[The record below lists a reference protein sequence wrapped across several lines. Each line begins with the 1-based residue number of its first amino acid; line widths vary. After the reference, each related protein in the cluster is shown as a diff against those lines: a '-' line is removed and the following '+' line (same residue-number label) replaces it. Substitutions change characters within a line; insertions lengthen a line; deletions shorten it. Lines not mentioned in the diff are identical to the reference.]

1 MSLPQAI
8 KTMIQG
14 VSGVADTLVTYGTR
28 NEFAT
33 LPAITYQIDSNETM
47 TVGPSP
53 LKKAEISIRSVA
65 ATAQQAQEIAELV
78 EGELDTGTYNTIA
91 FQAIVK
97 KNSVLEESPSGYGDE
112 TVPFIC
118 VTTAEIYYKE

>member
-8 KTMIQG
+8 QTMIQG
-14 VSGVADTLVTYGTR
+14 VAGINNTEVTYGSR
-28 NEFAT
+28 NQFAT
-33 LPAITYQIDSNETM
+33 LPAIAYQIDSNETM
-47 TVGPSP
+47 TVGSSP
-53 LKKAEISIRSVA
+53 LKKAEVSIRSVA

-78 EGELDTGTYNTIA
+78 EGELVTGTYNSIV

>member
-14 VSGVADTLVTYGTR
+14 VAGVNNTEVTYGTR

>member
-14 VSGVADTLVTYGTR
+14 VAGVNNTEVTYGSR
-28 NEFAT
+28 NQFAT
-33 LPAITYQIDSNETM
+33 LPAIAYQIDSNETM
-47 TVGPSP
+47 TVGSSP
-53 LKKAEISIRSVA
+53 LKKAEVSIRSVA

-78 EGELDTGTYNTIA
+78 EAELVTATYNSIV

>member
-14 VSGVADTLVTYGTR
+14 VSGVANTLVTYGTR

-78 EGELDTGTYNTIA
+78 EAELDTGTYNTIA

>member
-14 VSGVADTLVTYGTR
+14 VAGVNNTEVTYGSR
-28 NEFAT
+28 NQFAT
-33 LPAITYQIDSNETM
+33 LPAIAYQIDSNETM
-47 TVGPSP
+47 TVGSSP
-53 LKKAEISIRSVA
+53 LKKAEVSIRSVA

-78 EGELDTGTYNTIA
+78 EGELVTGTYNSIV

>member
-14 VSGVADTLVTYGTR
+14 VAGVNNAEVTYGSR
-28 NEFAT
+28 NQFAT
-33 LPAITYQIDSNETM
+33 LPAIAYQIDSNETM
-47 TVGPSP
+47 TVGSSP
-53 LKKAEISIRSVA
+53 LKKAEVSIRSVA

-78 EGELDTGTYNTIA
+78 EGELDTGTYNSIV

>member
-14 VSGVADTLVTYGTR
+14 VNTVANDRVTYGSR
-28 NEFAT
+28 NQFAT
-33 LPAITYQIDSNETM
+33 LPAIAFQIDSNETM
-47 TVGPSP
+47 TVGSTP
-53 LKKAEISIRSVA
+53 LKKAEISIRSIAETAEA
-65 ATAQQAQEIAELV
+65 AQATAELV
-78 EGELDTGTYNTIA
+78 QAELVTGTYNSIV

-118 VTTAEIYYKE
+118 VTSAEIYYKE

>member
-14 VSGVADTLVTYGTR
+14 VTGVNNNHVTYGTR

-47 TVGPSP
+47 TVGSSP
-53 LKKAEISIRSVA
+53 IKKAEISIRSVA
-65 ATAQQAQEIAELV
+65 ATAQEAQEIAQLV
-78 EGELDTGTYNTIA
+78 EAELTTGTYNSIV

>member
-14 VSGVADTLVTYGTR
+14 VAGINNTEVTYGSR
-28 NEFAT
+28 NQFAT
-33 LPAITYQIDSNETM
+33 LPAIAYQIDSNETM
-47 TVGPSP
+47 TVGSSP
-53 LKKAEISIRSVA
+53 LKKAEVSIRSVA

-78 EGELDTGTYNTIA
+78 EGELVTGTYNSIV

>member
-1 MSLPQAI
+1 
-8 KTMIQG
+8 
-14 VSGVADTLVTYGTR
+14 
-28 NEFAT
+28 
-33 LPAITYQIDSNETM
+33 M
-47 TVGPSP
+47 TIGPSP
-53 LKKAEISIRSVA
+53 VKKAEISVRSVA
-65 ATAQQAQEIAELV
+65 QTAEQAQAIAELV
-78 EGELDTGTYNTIA
+78 QGQLTTGTYNSIV